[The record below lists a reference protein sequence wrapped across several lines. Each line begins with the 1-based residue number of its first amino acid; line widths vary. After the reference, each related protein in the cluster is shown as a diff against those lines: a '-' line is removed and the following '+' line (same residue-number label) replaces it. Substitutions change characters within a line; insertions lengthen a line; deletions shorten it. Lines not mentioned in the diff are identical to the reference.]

1 MAKYISGR
9 VQRTPQSALSSDR
22 YSALNLAQAEPN
34 LGDPSLPGA
43 VLPDGVQYQSVSII
57 GYPGQRYW
65 IPVGGGL
72 IPGSI
77 SVYNEGFI
85 TPPGG
90 VSSIT
95 QLDFVG
101 AAISAKGYLNPDGS
115 PGTGVTIT
123 VFAPGST
130 GQILFNNNND
140 FSTSVNLSFNSN
152 TLSVIGFG
160 SFSGIVTTGGTN
172 NNGIRIGITTNLIDT
187 VSGNLIIKSN
197 TGVTSVSGSLV
208 VSGVSTFGGDLLPIL
223 SLSQN
228 IGAATSYW
236 NNIYA
241 NNFVGTITGNADSAT
256 YATNAGIS
264 SNVIGGIGSI
274 TQLQVTGVSTFTNG
288 PVLIGTAT
296 STGTVLQPLQ
306 VTGGAYISGNLGI
319 GTNSPGEKLQ
329 VDGNIRVGI
338 STTSNYIAFRGTFND
353 DQIPY
358 INTFI
363 GERIY
368 DYSGAN
374 AEKSELLLFKGND
387 IAGSGPDRI
396 RLAAAELRFDTYST
410 ITSPSSFESAAT
422 LANITNKMILTGD
435 GNLGIGT
442 TTPTSKLHVSG
453 GAYITE
459 NLGIGIANPSYKLDV
474 NGTSRITGIAT
485 FGNNVLPTTNS
496 TQDIG
501 SSALKWNY
509 IYGNNFTGLSSTASK
524 LEISR
529 NFTITGDVTAPSIPF
544 DGTDGV
550 RFVSTLSNSGVT
562 ANTYGSS
569 SQIPVF
575 AVDSKG
581 RITSVTN
588 TTISLSASAVSAA
601 GANKQVQFNDN
612 GALAGN
618 TNFVFDKT
626 SSYFGIGTNNPTSNL
641 HVSGN
646 GYISGNLG
654 IGAATPLTKL
664 DVRGVI
670 TAGSNTS
677 TNGTE
682 ILRGYYGDG
691 ALSVIGSEYSSG
703 GLVLGYAVKPS
714 TANPGQFYSS
724 TTIPIDRSAYVVAS
738 SGGIAPHRWYIGA
751 NQTVAENSS
760 VTMSEVM
767 RLNGSGNL
775 GIGTDNPTYKLDV
788 YGTGHFT
795 GNLTVDGTIS
805 GTVSG
810 TSSQVTITS
819 DTASTSANY
828 LTFVSGS
835 TTGSYGL
842 KDSSNLAYIPSSG
855 NLGVG
860 LNTPSQK
867 LDVYGNIRLGSN
879 VSGQSATP
887 SYIDLGINYSNAAT
901 RDKLKIY
908 LYNSG
913 TEQYGFGVGGSGDIQ
928 HHSNAT
934 HDFYVS
940 NTKIATVSS
949 TGILPP
955 SATSGTLNLGG
966 SSNKWNNVYA
976 NNFIGNLTVSS
987 TTSIVLS
994 YVFPDT
1000 GGSASWINLGTW
1012 DAAQNGRTLI
1022 LRIAAKNGYNADTNQ
1037 NQYTILYFKTSNGS
1051 SNQSGFYGDGSAF
1064 RLSALG
1070 GNTNA
1075 PSTIRVVQNSQ
1086 TSFTIYG
1093 SFSSF
1098 TGSGSHYIAEYDSGT
1113 TWTNNST
1120 LVSAPGGTYID
1131 ITPLLGISD
1140 NLSKSATNQLL
1151 YQASSNSTQVLGS
1164 GSANQLLK
1172 SNGSGSIP
1180 SWVDASGLAIT
1191 DATNA
1196 TNLKNGS
1203 ANSIPYQSATS
1214 TTTFLAAPGSGTYF
1228 LTSSGGAPS
1237 WTTSISSGNLAAAGS
1252 NTQVQFNNNGSFGAS
1267 ANFTFNTT
1275 SNLLNVNG
1283 NLSVT
1288 GNGKIIPSAGTG
1300 DKGIVWASDPGGGGG
1315 DVAFIQYYVESGENT
1330 RLHIGIRND
1339 ADDDIYLESSTTS
1352 ASGSFSA
1359 VGNITNG
1366 GFDFILGNTDQ
1377 SARGNSGSSRALVKD
1392 ASATL
1397 VLNYSGDFG
1406 GGVRVDSNL
1415 KASSLTAA
1423 TTFAGNFGS
1432 IASSW
1437 AGDTRYPTLF
1447 GNTTDRWIMHINPHI
1462 SYTQNGVNGFTG
1474 SMTGA
1479 TIRMAANTS
1488 ASTYWDMGI
1497 GTNSVGSDKFSIG
1510 RAGTSLLSVS
1520 NNGTLNVGN
1529 RKETSSNIAN
1539 FGQLE
1544 PHGTYTDANSVQQWG
1559 GTFIQSSSNCPN
1571 FNGITQHY
1579 QMMLSLGSNY
1589 DWGSGQVYA
1598 AQIAFARNVGTPYI
1612 GIRYKEGGG
1621 DTSNWGGWQKISA
1634 GYADSANYATSAGSA
1649 GSCSGNSST
1658 ATTATYLNTAQSS
1671 SDQDN
1676 ITTRTN
1682 SGFWQTSSATTGEG
1696 WPTTN
1701 NTWYHLI
1708 SSTHSNPNN
1717 YYALQLAAP
1726 FSSQNLYY
1734 RSTNGNGGTAWT
1746 EVITA
1751 ANIST
1756 YAPQTNGGVFDTIW
1770 YFKSNKGSSS
1780 YVGNHDSYGLQ
1791 AYSSD
1796 GGAAGM
1802 SFHRGGYYAVNMG
1815 LDPDN
1820 VFRIGGWSAGANR
1833 LELDMSGNLYTPGDI
1848 TAFVSDERLKT
1859 NIEPIEN
1866 AVNKVLKLRGFTY
1879 NFNEI
1884 GEKLGFDASKKQA
1897 GVSAQEVQAVLPEA
1911 VCPAPAN
1918 DEYLTV
1924 KYEKLVPL
1932 LIEAIKEQNTEIQKL
1947 KERLDD
1953 LTINT

>member
-95 QLDFVG
+95 QLNFVG

-130 GQILFNNNND
+130 GQILFNSNND
-140 FSTSVNLSFNSN
+140 FSTSANLTFNSN

-187 VSGNLIIKSN
+187 VSGNLNIKSN
-197 TGVTSVSGSLV
+197 TGITSVIGSLV

-228 IGAATSYW
+228 IGAATSSW

-241 NNFVGTITGNADSAT
+241 NNFVGKITGNADSAT

-296 STGTVLQPLQ
+296 STGTALQRLQ
-306 VTGGAYISGNLGI
+306 VAGGAYISGNLGI
-319 GTNSPGEKLQ
+319 GNNNPGEKLQ

-387 IAGSGPDRI
+387 RTLDASGPDRI
-396 RLAAAELRFDTYST
+396 RLAAAELRFDTYDT
-410 ITSPSSFESAAT
+410 MTSPSSFESAAT

-442 TTPTSKLHVSG
+442 TTPTSKLSVSG

-529 NFTITGDVTAPSIPF
+529 NFTITGDVTAPSISF
-544 DGTDGV
+544 DGTDAV

-618 TNFVFDKT
+618 SNFVFDKS
-626 SSYFGIGTNNPTSNL
+626 SSYLGIGINNPTYNLHVVGNGYINGNLGVANTITVDNNLIFSNPNTYLRWDANTDYAFIRFNSTSDNSPASQLEIAVGDNFSNPSQNADNIVVNQYDYTTGTIANSLALLDRNGNTCIPGNLGIGIDNPTSKL

-646 GYISGNLG
+646 GYISGNL
-654 IGAATPLTKL
+654 
-664 DVRGVI
+664 
-670 TAGSNTS
+670 
-677 TNGTE
+677 
-682 ILRGYYGDG
+682 
-691 ALSVIGSEYSSG
+691 
-703 GLVLGYAVKPS
+703 
-714 TANPGQFYSS
+714 
-724 TTIPIDRSAYVVAS
+724 
-738 SGGIAPHRWYIGA
+738 
-751 NQTVAENSS
+751 TV
-760 VTMSEVM
+760 T
-767 RLNGSGNL
+767 
-775 GIGTDNPTYKLDV
+775 
-788 YGTGHFT
+788 
-795 GNLTVDGTIS
+795 GTIS

-819 DTASTSANY
+819 DTASTSPNY

-842 KDSSNLAYIPSSG
+842 KDSSNLAYIPLSG

-860 LNTPSQK
+860 LNNPLQK

-913 TEQYGFGVGGSGDIQ
+913 TEQYGFGVGSSGDIQ

-940 NTKIATVSS
+940 NTKISTVSS

-994 YVFPDT
+994 YVLPET

-1012 DAAQNGRTLI
+1012 SAAQNGRTLI

-1151 YQASSNSTQVLGS
+1151 YQESSNSTQVLGS
-1164 GSANQLLK
+1164 GNANQLLK

-1300 DKGIVWASDPGGGGG
+1300 DKGIVWASDPGGGSG

-1423 TTFAGNFGS
+1423 TTFPGNFGS

-1437 AGDTRYPTLF
+1437 AGDARYPTLF
-1447 GNTTDRWIMHINPHI
+1447 GGTENRWIMHINPHI

-1474 SMTGA
+1474 GMTGA
-1479 TIRMAANTS
+1479 TIRMASNPA
-1488 ASTYWDMGI
+1488 ADTYWDMGI
-1497 GTNSVGSDKFSIG
+1497 GTNGVGADKFSIG
-1510 RAGTSLLSVS
+1510 RATISLLSLS
-1520 NNGTLNVGN
+1520 NDGTLNVSN
-1529 RKETSSNIAN
+1529 RKATSSNIAN

-1544 PHGTYTDANSVQQWG
+1544 KHGTYTDANSVQQWG
-1559 GTFIQSSSNCPN
+1559 GTFIQGSTNCPN
-1571 FNGITQHY
+1571 FNGASTQHY

-1589 DWGSGQVYA
+1589 DWGSGQVYG
-1598 AQIAFARNVGTPYI
+1598 AQIAFARNVTNPYI
-1612 GIRYKEGGG
+1612 GIRYKEGG
-1621 DTSNWGGWQKISA
+1621 DNTQNWGAWGKIAA
-1634 GYADSANYATSAGSA
+1634 GTADLLTPVNA
-1649 GSCSGNSST
+1649 SST
-1658 ATTATYLNTAQSS
+1658 AISNWNPQSLTYQAWGQSFKQSIIS
-1671 SDQDN
+1671 SDTGDLTLWLRASTYSQGGTEVCMMID
-1676 ITTRTN
+1676 
-1682 SGFWQTSSATTGEG
+1682 GDYYAGTGE
-1696 WPTTN
+1696 
-1701 NTWYHLI
+1701 
-1708 SSTHSNPNN
+1708 
-1717 YYALQLAAP
+1717 
-1726 FSSQNLYY
+1726 
-1734 RSTNGNGGTAWT
+1734 
-1746 EVITA
+1746 
-1751 ANIST
+1751 
-1756 YAPQTNGGVFDTIW
+1756 
-1770 YFKSNKGSSS
+1770 
-1780 YVGNHDSYGLQ
+1780 
-1791 AYSSD
+1791 
-1796 GGAAGM
+1796 
-1802 SFHRGGYYAVNMG
+1802 
-1815 LDPDN
+1815 
-1820 VFRIGGWSAGANR
+1820 
-1833 LELDMSGNLYTPGDI
+1833 
-1848 TAFVSDERLKT
+1848 
-1859 NIEPIEN
+1859 
-1866 AVNKVLKLRGFTY
+1866 NKVLHAGNYTSYSPSLTGNGASGSWGINITGSAAKL
-1879 NFNEI
+1879 
-1884 GEKLGFDASKKQA
+1884 S
-1897 GVSAQEVQAVLPEA
+1897 S
-1911 VCPAPAN
+1911 
-1918 DEYLTV
+1918 LTV
-1924 KYEKLVPL
+1924 KQTSYICTNPITTETGNTINIASTSNAYGTKYVQSTAPTSPCDGDVWYDTSGTAATGGEFPSNTVLLFYQASAPTGWTQVTTQNDKALRVVSGTGGGSGGSTNFTSVFTSKSVPL
-1932 LIEAIKEQNTEIQKL
+1932 QQHSHRYGFAQGSSGAINNGYAGIFGVGGTGDLAELEQSGGPDGQKL
-1947 KERLDD
+1947 AAFYANVEYSGTASATMDFAVQYIDIILCSK
-1953 LTINT
+1953 N

>member
-43 VLPDGVQYQSVSII
+43 ALPNGQQYQSVSII

-65 IPVGGGL
+65 VPVGGGL
-72 IPGSI
+72 IPGTI
-77 SVYNEGFI
+77 SVYDEGII

-95 QLDFVG
+95 QLNFVG
-101 AAISAKGYLNPDGS
+101 TAISAKGYLDQYGN

-140 FSTSVNLSFNSN
+140 FSTSANLTFSSN

-187 VSGNLIIKSN
+187 VSGNLNIKPN
-197 TGVTSVSGSLV
+197 TGITSIVGNLV
-208 VSGVSTFGGDLLPIL
+208 VSGVSTFGGDLLPTL
-223 SLSQN
+223 TSSKN
-228 IGAATSYW
+228 IGSATSSW

-256 YATNAGIS
+256 YATKAGIS
-264 SNVIGGIGSI
+264 SNVIGGIASV
-274 TQLQVTGVSTFTNG
+274 TQLYVSGISTLGVTTATNLTIQQLNVSGISTLGITTVSQLYVSGISTLGVTTATNLTIQQLNVSGISTFQSTT
-288 PVLIGTAT
+288 LIGNGAN
-296 STGTVLQPLQ
+296 TGTANQVLQAF
-306 VTGGAYISGNLGI
+306 GGAYIQNNLGI
-319 GTNSPGEKLQ
+319 GFT
-329 VDGNIRVGI
+329 
-338 STTSNYIAFRGTFND
+338 
-353 DQIPY
+353 
-358 INTFI
+358 
-363 GERIY
+363 
-368 DYSGAN
+368 
-374 AEKSELLLFKGND
+374 
-387 IAGSGPDRI
+387 
-396 RLAAAELRFDTYST
+396 
-410 ITSPSSFESAAT
+410 
-422 LANITNKMILTGD
+422 
-435 GNLGIGT
+435 
-442 TTPTSKLHVSG
+442 
-453 GAYITE
+453 
-459 NLGIGIANPSYKLDV
+459 NPSYKLDV

-485 FGNNVLPTTNS
+485 FGSSILPTTDS
-496 TQDIG
+496 SQDIG
-501 SSALKWNY
+501 SSSLKWNY
-509 IYGNNFTGLSSTASK
+509 IYGNNFTGISSIASK
-524 LEISR
+524 LETGR
-529 NFTITGDVTAPSIPF
+529 NFTITGDVTAPSITF
-544 DGTDGV
+544 DGTNAV
-550 RFVSTLSNSGVT
+550 RFVSTLSDSGVV

-569 SQIPVF
+569 TQIPVF
-575 AVDSKG
+575 VVDSKG

-588 TTISLSASAVSAA
+588 TNVTLSASAVSAA

-618 TNFVFDKT
+618 ANFVFDKT
-626 SSYFGIGTNNPTSNL
+626 SSYLGIGTNTPTSNL
-641 HVSGN
+641 HVAGN

-654 IGAATPLTKL
+654 IDAATPLTKL

-682 ILRGYYGDG
+682 ILRGYYGNG

-714 TANPGQFYSS
+714 TTTPGQFYSS

-760 VTMSEVM
+760 VTISEVM

-805 GTVSG
+805 GTVTG

-819 DTASTSANY
+819 DTASTSSNY

-860 LNTPSQK
+860 LNAPSQK

-887 SYIDLGINYSNAAT
+887 SYIDLGINYSNATT

-934 HDFYVS
+934 HDFYIA

-949 TGILPP
+949 AGILPP

-994 YVFPDT
+994 YVLPET

-1012 DAAQNGRTLI
+1012 SAAQNGRTLI
-1022 LRIAAKNGYNADTNQ
+1022 LRIAAKNGYNAVTNQ

-1051 SNQSGFYGDGSAF
+1051 SNQSGFYGDGSAVRF
-1064 RLSALG
+1064 TALG
-1070 GNTNA
+1070 SNNNA

-1098 TGSGSHYIAEYDSGT
+1098 TGSGSHYIAEYDNET

-1131 ITPLLGISD
+1131 ITPTLGSSD
-1140 NLSKSATNQLL
+1140 NLSTTGNNQLL
-1151 YQASSNSTQVLGS
+1151 YQASANSTQVLGS
-1164 GSANQLLK
+1164 GNANQLLK
-1172 SNGSGSIP
+1172 SNGSGNVP
-1180 SWVDASGLAIT
+1180 SWVDASGLAVT

-1203 ANSIPYQSATS
+1203 ANSIPYQSNTS
-1214 TTTFLAAPGSGTYF
+1214 TTTFLAAPSGGTYF

-1237 WTTSISSGNLAAAGS
+1237 WTTSISSGNLGAAGS
-1252 NTQVQFNNNGSFGAS
+1252 NTQVQFNNNGSLGAS

-1275 SNLLNVNG
+1275 SSLLYVNG
-1283 NLSVT
+1283 NSSVT
-1288 GNGKIIPSAGTG
+1288 GKIIPSVGTG
-1300 DKGIVWASDPGGGGG
+1300 DKGIVWPSDPGGGSG

-1339 ADDDIYLESSTTS
+1339 ADDDIYLESPTTT

-1366 GFDFILGNTDQ
+1366 GFDFILGNSDQ
-1377 SARGNSGSSRALVKD
+1377 SNRGNSGSSRALVKD
-1392 ASATL
+1392 SSATL
-1397 VLNYSGDFG
+1397 VLNYDGDFT
-1406 GGVRVDSNL
+1406 GGVRVGSNL
-1415 KASSLTAA
+1415 RAPSLTVS
-1423 TTFAGNFGS
+1423 TTYAGNFGS

-1437 AGDTRYPTLF
+1437 AGSTSYPTLF
-1447 GNTTDRWIMHINPHI
+1447 GDTADRWIMHINPHI

-1479 TIRMAANTS
+1479 TIRMAANTG

-1497 GTNSVGSDKFSIG
+1497 GTNGVGSDKFSLG
-1510 RAGTSLLSVS
+1510 RAGTALLNVS
-1520 NNGTLNVGN
+1520 NDGTLNVGN
-1529 RKETSSNIAN
+1529 RKATSSNVAN

-1544 PHGTYTDANSVQQWG
+1544 PHGTYTDANSIQQWG
-1559 GTFIQSSSNCPN
+1559 GTYITSSSNCPN
-1571 FNGITQHY
+1571 FNGNAQHY

-1589 DWGSGQVYA
+1589 DWGSGNTYA
-1598 AQIAFARNVGTPYI
+1598 AQIAFARNVTTPYI

-1621 DTSNWGGWQKISA
+1621 DISNWGGWQKIAAGTADTATQVINTVTGTNSTELVRGNMADNDQFRILIGGAASNA
-1634 GYADSANYATSAGSA
+1634 GYVEIATADDGTEPIYVRQYTGVFANLQRTATLLDGSGNTSFPKTVFAESFSATSDNAFYATGTNATNDVWGGSIEIREINQVLNTTTDSKYAPGLTFHWGNVAAAAIKMYSDGSLRFIAQGSA
-1649 GSCSGNSST
+1649 G
-1658 ATTATYLNTAQSS
+1658 
-1671 SDQDN
+1671 
-1676 ITTRTN
+1676 
-1682 SGFWQTSSATTGEG
+1682 TS
-1696 WPTTN
+1696 
-1701 NTWYHLI
+1701 
-1708 SSTHSNPNN
+1708 
-1717 YYALQLAAP
+1717 
-1726 FSSQNLYY
+1726 Y
-1734 RSTNGNGGTAWT
+1734 RP
-1746 EVITA
+1746 I
-1751 ANIST
+1751 
-1756 YAPQTNGGVFDTIW
+1756 
-1770 YFKSNKGSSS
+1770 
-1780 YVGNHDSYGLQ
+1780 YV
-1791 AYSSD
+1791 
-1796 GGAAGM
+1796 
-1802 SFHRGGYYAVNMG
+1802 
-1815 LDPDN
+1815 
-1820 VFRIGGWSAGANR
+1820 
-1833 LELDMSGNLYTPGDI
+1833 
-1848 TAFVSDERLKT
+1848 
-1859 NIEPIEN
+1859 
-1866 AVNKVLKLRGFTY
+1866 
-1879 NFNEI
+1879 
-1884 GEKLGFDASKKQA
+1884 
-1897 GVSAQEVQAVLPEA
+1897 
-1911 VCPAPAN
+1911 
-1918 DEYLTV
+1918 
-1924 KYEKLVPL
+1924 
-1932 LIEAIKEQNTEIQKL
+1932 
-1947 KERLDD
+1947 
-1953 LTINT
+1953 